1 MFFLDSIN
9 FFGGVSTAI
18 QAALLL
24 IIGLIA
30 AAIARFVIKKILIKV
45 FERNEKKQLAERK
58 DTAGDTV
65 AEEEENVKRGIFA
78 GLMENKTQL
87 VSIIGNLVFAVVF
100 LLFLPGALDKLGVD
114 SVASPISGMARKF
127 VEFIPR
133 IIAAIIILVFGY
145 FLSKL
150 ARDILKV
157 ILQKTRIDSLQ
168 KKIGV
173 RSAKNS
179 ASFSGIISNIVF
191 ALLMIIFVIAAL
203 QALQLYAISDPASR
217 MLETVFTYLPLLFA
231 ALIVIIIGIF
241 IANIVGGLLENVIA
255 GTGFDDRIGEIM
267 PKNKAGEPAIA
278 FSKLLGII
286 VKAVIII
293 FFVVA
298 GLRIMNIEVL
308 TKIGTTIIAY
318 MPNILAAIIV
328 FLIAWF
334 VADKLSKLILK
345 ASPDSEGLAKG
356 VKAVVYIIAAFM
368 ILSQLHIASNIVH
381 ILFTALVIGLAA
393 AFAIAFGVGGRHW
406 ASRKLEVLDENI
418 EKQKAKREATKA
430 ARAAAGESD
439 DIFEKDDSS
448 LSGMFG
454 IGSSKSS
461 AKDSDKKKKGSFFSG
476 FGKKSDKASDTA
488 KDAADSASGAADAAA
503 DNAGAYAKDAA
514 DSAADTAGTYAKD
527 AAGTAGSAADTAGT
541 YAKDAADSAA
551 DTAGAHAGYAA
562 DKAGDTVSS
571 AADKM
576 SDAAN
581 DVADKAGAAAK
592 DAAEDANDSPYYYK
606 NKKDDQ

>member
-9 FFGGVSTAI
+9 FFGGVSSAI

-24 IIGLIA
+24 IVGLVA
-30 AAIARFVIKKILIKV
+30 AAIARFVVKKILLKV
-45 FERNEKKQLAERK
+45 FDRNAKKHLAEKKNTE
-58 DTAGDTV
+58 GDAV

-87 VSIIGNLVFAVVF
+87 ASIIGNLVFAIVF

-150 ARDILKV
+150 VRDILKV

-168 KKIGV
+168 SKLGI
-173 RSAKNS
+173 RSGKNS

-203 QALQLYAISDPASR
+203 QALQLHSISDPASR
-217 MLETVFTYLPLLFA
+217 MLEKVFTYLPLLFA
-231 ALIVIIIGIF
+231 ALIVIVIGIF
-241 IANIVGGLLENVIA
+241 IANIIGALLENVIK
-255 GTGFDDRIGEIM
+255 GTGFDQKIGEIM
-267 PKNKAGEPAIA
+267 PKNKEGDPAIA

-286 VKAVIII
+286 VKVVIII

-308 TKIGTTIIAY
+308 TNIGTTIIAY

-334 VADKLSKLILK
+334 VADKLSKIILK
-345 ASPDSEGLAKG
+345 ASPDSEGFAKG

-439 DIFEKDDSS
+439 DIFEKDENS
-448 LSGMFG
+448 LSNMFG

-461 AKDSDKKKKGSFFSG
+461 DKNSDKKKKGSFFGG
-476 FGKKSDKASDTA
+476 FGKKSETA
-488 KDAADSASGAADAAA
+488 ADSVKDAADSVPG
-503 DNAGAYAKDAA
+503 NANAPD
-514 DSAADTAGTYAKD
+514 DTAGTDVKD
-527 AAGTAGSAADTAGT
+527 TAGSVADTTGVHAKDISDTAGN
-541 YAKDAADSAA
+541 
-551 DTAGAHAGYAA
+551 
-562 DKAGDTVSS
+562 TVSS
-571 AADKM
+571 AADKV
-576 SDAAN
+576 SDP
-581 DVADKAGAAAK
+581 AK
-592 DAAEDANDSPYYYK
+592 DASEDTTDSPYYYR
-606 NKKDDQ
+606 NKKDNQ

>member
-58 DTAGDTV
+58 DTDGDTV
-65 AEEEENVKRGIFA
+65 AEEENVKRGIFA

-87 VSIIGNLVFAVVF
+87 VSIIGNLVFAIVF

-173 RSAKNS
+173 KSAKNS
-179 ASFSGIISNIVF
+179 TSFSGIISNIVF

-203 QALQLYAISDPASR
+203 QALQLYAISDPASK

-241 IANIVGGLLENVIA
+241 IANIIGSLLENVIA

-286 VKAVIII
+286 VKVVIII

-334 VADKLSKLILK
+334 VADKLSKIILK

-356 VKAVVYIIAAFM
+356 VKAVIYIIAAFM

-454 IGSSKSS
+454 VGSSKSS
-461 AKDSDKKKKGSFFSG
+461 DKNSDKKKKGSFFSG
-476 FGKKSDKASDTA
+476 FGKKSDKAADTA
-488 KDAADSASGAADAAA
+488 KDAADSASGAANAAA
-503 DNAGAYAKDAA
+503 DTAGSYAKEASDTAGSAADTAGAYAKDTADSAADTAGSYAKDTAGTAADTAGAYAKDAA
-514 DSAADTAGTYAKD
+514 D
-527 AAGTAGSAADTAGT
+527 
-541 YAKDAADSAA
+541 
-551 DTAGAHAGYAA
+551 
-562 DKAGDTVSS
+562 KAGDAVSS
-571 AADKM
+571 AADKV
-576 SDAAN
+576 SDS
-581 DVADKAGAAAK
+581 AK
-592 DAAEDANDSPYYYK
+592 DANDSPYYYK
-606 NKKDDQ
+606 NKKDDK